1 MAMIGWFLTAVV
13 LGMTAAGLYP
23 VARAVRSRRT
33 GGKPAGARDRG
44 DVLVAVTSDVALLL
58 LGRALIEWTPVQ
70 AMLWLVAL
78 ALTAATL
85 VLGGLVWDRLPWL
98 GTARRRLR
106 VVSVAFQLAIALA
119 ISAIVV

>member
-23 VARAVRSRRT
+23 VARAVWTRRA
-33 GGKPAGARDRG
+33 GGKPSGARDRG
-44 DVLVAVTSDVALLL
+44 DVLVAVTSDLALLL

-70 AMLWLVAL
+70 AMLWLLAL
-78 ALTAATL
+78 VLTAATL

-98 GTARRRLR
+98 GTARRRVRL
-106 VVSVAFQLAIALA
+106 VSVLLQVAVALA